1 MIENIVFLE
10 LVGLDVI
17 PKLKPKHLFPLLLI
31 IFIFELN
38 QLSTYSRV
46 KKE

>member
-17 PKLKPKHLFPLLLI
+17 
-31 IFIFELN
+31 FELN